1 MGVPTGVG
9 LFAISFVVSLK
20 KRDHKRMPLLSLTQ
34 THHAIMTLDEIIK
47 SRRDTRHFTSDAIPD
62 EVIQKALQAGHY
74 APSVGL
80 TDATKY
86 YLIKSAEIKKAVKEL
101 FLDYDKKAS
110 NLTDDE
116 QQKTQYKSLKL
127 EAIEEAPLGLVIC
140 YDRSV
145 LNNFTIGTVGS
156 NEAIKFSAV
165 CAAQNI
171 WLSLTEQGYSMGWV
185 SILNYY
191 QFKLL
196 LGLPENIEPLGYFCV
211 GKPATNYD
219 NQPMLQQLN
228 WKQKQENPI
237 INEISV
243 LHKNKIENNTL
254 ENKEE
259 IKSRIDISKLLQQK
273 IDNKTK
279 PTGSLGVLESLA
291 KQIGIVFQTLEPKI
305 INPNIVVFAA
315 DHGIANHGVSAYP
328 QDVTRQMVTNFLEG
342 GAAINVFCKQNNI
355 ALTIVD
361 AGVNYDFSTNTN
373 LISAKIGKGTQSFLH
388 GEAMSQ
394 TELDLCFVKGA
405 AIVNSIFETGCNC
418 IGFGE
423 MGIGNTSTASVLMS
437 ILLELPI
444 EDCVGKGTGVVDE
457 KLIQKQNI
465 LKKALEN
472 YNGPNDLQSKLA
484 YFGGF
489 EIMQMAGGMLQA
501 KQNNMLILV
510 DGFIC
515 TVAFLI
521 GYKMNPSIKENAIF
535 CHSSEEQGHQKML
548 NYLNVRPLL
557 QLDLRLGEGTGC
569 AVAFPIIQSAVCFLN
584 EMASFESAGVSGS

>member
-1 MGVPTGVG
+1 MSN
-9 LFAISFVVSLK
+9 LE
-20 KRDHKRMPLLSLTQ
+20 Q
-34 THHAIMTLDEIIK
+34 IIQ
-47 SRRDTRHFTSDAIPD
+47 SRRDTRHFTQDEVPD
-62 EVIQKALQAGHY
+62 EVIQKALQAGHH

-86 YLIKSAEIKKAVKEL
+86 YLIKSVEIKKAIKEL
-101 FLDYDKKAS
+101 FLDYDVKAA

-116 QQKTQYKSLKL
+116 LQKAKYKSLKL
-127 EAIEEAPLGLVIC
+127 EAIEEAPLGLVIG

-191 QFKLL
+191 QFKQL

-211 GKPATNYD
+211 GKPATNYG

-228 WKQKQENPI
+228 WKQKAEKPF
-237 INEISV
+237 V
-243 LHKNKIENNTL
+243 
-254 ENKEE
+254 EE
-259 IKSRIDISKLLQQK
+259 ILVSIPVSVSKSLRGTKQSHSSDSAISEELQHK

-291 KQIGIVFQTLEPKI
+291 KQIGTVFRTLEPKI
-305 INPNIVVFAA
+305 TNPNIVVFAA

-361 AGVNYDFSTNTN
+361 AGVNYDFATNAN
-373 LISAKIGKGTQSFLH
+373 LVSAKIAKGTQSFLH
-388 GEAMSQ
+388 GPAMSQ
-394 TELDLCFVKGA
+394 TELDLCFTKGA

-437 ILLELPI
+437 VLLELPI

-457 KLIQKQNI
+457 KLILKQNI

-472 YNGPNDLQSKLA
+472 YDGSNDLKSKLA

-521 GYKMNPSIKENAIF
+521 AYKMDPTIKENAIF
-535 CHSSEEQGHQKML
+535 CHSSAEQGHQKIL
-548 NYLNVRPLL
+548 EYLNVRPLL
-557 QLDLRLGEGTGC
+557 ELDLRLGEGTGC

>member
-1 MGVPTGVG
+1 
-9 LFAISFVVSLK
+9 
-20 KRDHKRMPLLSLTQ
+20 MPLQSLTQ
-34 THHAIMTLDEIIK
+34 KLHIMTLDEIIK
-47 SRRDTRHFTSDAIPD
+47 SRRDTRHFTTDAVPD
-62 EVIQKALQAGHY
+62 EVIQKALQAGHH

-80 TDATKY
+80 TDATRY
-86 YLIKSAEIKKAVKEL
+86 YIIKSAEIKKAVKEL
-101 FLDYDKKAS
+101 FLDYDTKAS

-116 QQKTQYKSLKL
+116 LQKAQYKALKL

-156 NEAIKFSAV
+156 NEAVKFSSV
-165 CAAQNI
+165 CAVQNI

-191 QFKLL
+191 QFKQL
-196 LGLPENIEPLGYFCV
+196 LGLPENMEPLGYFCV
-211 GKPATNYD
+211 GKPATDYG

-228 WKQKQENPI
+228 WKQKAEKPF
-237 INEISV
+237 V
-243 LHKNKIENNTL
+243 
-254 ENKEE
+254 EE
-259 IKSRIDISKLLQQK
+259 ILVSRPVLVPKSLHRTALSHSSDFELSEALQQK

-279 PTGSLGVLESLA
+279 PTGSLGILESLA
-291 KQIGIVFQTLEPKI
+291 KQIGTVFQTLEPKMTK
-305 INPNIVVFAA
+305 PNLVVFAA

-328 QDVTRQMVTNFLEG
+328 QDVTRQMVNNFLEG
-342 GAAINVFCKQNNI
+342 GAGINVFCKQNDI

-361 AGVNYDFSTNTN
+361 AGVNYDFPANAN
-373 LISAKIGKGTQSFLH
+373 LVSAKIGKGTQSFLH
-388 GEAMSQ
+388 ISAMSL
-394 TELDLCFVKGA
+394 TELDLCFVKGKE
-405 AIVNSIFETGCNC
+405 IVNSIFETGCNC

-437 ILLELPI
+437 ILFELPI

-465 LKKALEN
+465 LKKALDN
-472 YNGPNDLQSKLA
+472 YNGSDDLESKLA

-489 EIMQMAGGMLQA
+489 EIMQIAGGMLQA
-501 KQNNMLILV
+501 KENNMLILV

-521 GYKMNPSIKENAIF
+521 AYKMNPMVKENAIF
-535 CHSSEEQGHQKML
+535 CHSSAEQGHQKIL
-548 NYLNVRPLL
+548 DYLNARALL

-569 AVAFPIIQSAVCFLN
+569 AVAFPIIQSAVSFLN
-584 EMASFESAGVSGS
+584 EMASFESAGISRK

>member
-1 MGVPTGVG
+1 M
-9 LFAISFVVSLK
+9 SN
-20 KRDHKRMPLLSLTQ
+20 
-34 THHAIMTLDEIIK
+34 LDEIIK
-47 SRRDTRHFTSDAIPD
+47 SRRDTRHFTNDAIPD
-62 EVIQKALQAGHY
+62 EVIKKALQAGHC

-86 YLIKSAEIKKAVKEL
+86 YLIKSAEIKKAIKEL
-101 FLDYDKKAS
+101 FLDYDKKAA

-116 QQKTQYKSLKL
+116 LQKAQYKSLKL

-145 LNNFTIGTVGS
+145 LNHFTIGTVGS

-171 WLSLTEQGYSMGWV
+171 WLSLTEQGFSMGWV

-191 QFKLL
+191 QFKQL
-196 LGLPENIEPLGYFCV
+196 LGLHENIEPLGYFSV

-228 WKQKQENPI
+228 WKQKAEKPC
-237 INEISV
+237 V
-243 LHKNKIENNTL
+243 
-254 ENKEE
+254 EE
-259 IKSRIDISKLLQQK
+259 IVFSSPVPFPESLRETKQSQVSDSAIREELQQK

-291 KQIGIVFQTLEPKI
+291 KQIGAVFQTLEPKI
-305 INPNIVVFAA
+305 TKPNIVVFAA

-328 QDVTRQMVTNFLEG
+328 QDVTRQMVSNFLEG
-342 GAAINVFCKQNNI
+342 GAAINVFCRQNNI

-361 AGVNYDFSTNTN
+361 SGVNYDFPTNAN
-373 LISAKIGKGTQSFLH
+373 LVSAKIGKGTQSFLH
-388 GEAMSQ
+388 GPAMSLM
-394 TELDLCFVKGA
+394 ELELCFEKGREV
-405 AIVNSIFETGCNC
+405 VNTIFETGSNC

-444 EDCVGKGTGVVDE
+444 EDCVGKGTGVVDD

-472 YNGPNDLQSKLA
+472 YDGSNDLQSKLA

-501 KQNNMLILV
+501 KENNMLILV

-521 GYKMNPSIKENAIF
+521 AYKMNPSVIENAIF
-535 CHSSEEQGHQKML
+535 CHSSAEQGHQKIL
-548 NYLNVRPLL
+548 DYLNVRALL

-569 AVAFPIIQSAVCFLN
+569 AVAFPIIQSAVIFLN